1 MTKLDL
7 KDAYLSIAIHPQ
19 SQKYL
24 RFIRKSKTYLQFRA
38 LPLQMNIARWVFTRL
53 LKQVAGYLRR
63 RAIPKRH
70 AYRWIIQELMKYM
83 ISNPDMPSLVNV
95 D

>member
-1 MTKLDL
+1 
-7 KDAYLSIAIHPQ
+7 
-19 SQKYL
+19 
-24 RFIRKSKTYLQFRA
+24 
-38 LPLQMNIARWVFTRL
+38 MNIARLVFTRL
-53 LKQVAGYLRR
+53 LKQVAGYLRK